1 MTAERRNEAVSIID
15 DDIVVG
21 KHIYANLYGID
32 RKVLEDEGYLRKVVL
47 EAVEKAKATLI
58 ELKSW
63 RIGGKKGG
71 VSVIALVDE
80 SHIALHTW
88 VEYSYATVD
97 IYTCGAHTNP
107 WAAFDVI
114 LAALSPK
121 KYKVGYADRSQVD
134 M

>member
-1 MTAERRNEAVSIID
+1 MTAERVREAVSVID

-21 KHIYANLYGID
+21 KHIYANLYGIE
-32 RKVLEDEGYLRKVVL
+32 RSKLENEELIRNVVL
-47 EAVEKAKATLI
+47 KAVEAAKATLI

-63 RIGGKKGG
+63 KIGGKKGG

-107 WAAFDVI
+107 WAAFDII
-114 LAALSPK
+114 LTALSPK
-121 KYKVGYADRSQVD
+121 RYKVGYADRSQVD
-134 M
+134 L